1 MTFSAQVKAE
11 LAETEEALRRRTGR
25 KKAGPASRKRG
36 QELAD
41 RDALRTLFL
50 NGGTVSDPRRSYHL
64 ELKCGERE
72 AAEQTRE
79 RLERLEV
86 PANIHRRRQDW
97 CVYLKSAD
105 DIARLLGL
113 MGASRAMMDL
123 ENARI
128 LHDIS
133 GNVNRQV
140 NCETANQNK
149 TIRASLEQLKM
160 IEELEQRGALKK
172 LPPEL
177 YELAMLRKEN
187 IDVPLK
193 DLGAMLK
200 EPVGKSGAY
209 HRFHRIELFAKK
221 LEEE

>member
-11 LAETEEALRRRTGR
+11 LAEAEEALRRRTG
-25 KKAGPASRKRG
+25 KKKPGTAAKKRE
-36 QELAD
+36 QELED
-41 RDALRTLFL
+41 RDALRALFL
-50 NGGTVSDPRRSYHL
+50 SGGTVSDPKRSYHL
-64 ELKCGERE
+64 ELNCGEQDAAKE
-72 AAEQTRE
+72 ALA
-79 RLERLEV
+79 RLERLQV
-86 PANIHRRRQDW
+86 TAKIHRRRQDW
-97 CVYLKSAD
+97 CVYLKGAD

-113 MGASRAMMDL
+113 MGASRAMMEL

-149 TIRASLEQLKM
+149 TIRASLEQLRM
-160 IEELEQRGALKK
+160 IEVLEQKGALSS

-177 YELAMLRKEN
+177 FELAMLRKEN

-200 EPVGKSGAY
+200 DPVGKSGAY
-209 HRFHRIELFAKK
+209 HRFHRIEMIVKK
-221 LEEE
+221 LEE

>member
-11 LAETEEALRRRTGR
+11 LAEAEEDLRRRTG
-25 KKAGPASRKRG
+25 KKRSGTAAKKRE
-36 QELAD
+36 QELED
-41 RDALRTLFL
+41 RDALRALFL
-50 NGGTVSDPRRSYHL
+50 SGGTVSDPKRSYHL
-64 ELKCGERE
+64 ELNCGEQDAAKE
-72 AAEQTRE
+72 ALA
-79 RLERLEV
+79 RLERLQI
-86 PANIHRRRQDW
+86 AGKIHRRRQDW
-97 CVYLKSAD
+97 CVYLKGAD

-149 TIRASLEQLKM
+149 TIRASLEQLRM
-160 IEELEQRGALKK
+160 IEVLEQKGALSS

-177 YELAMLRKEN
+177 FELAMLRKEN

-200 EPVGKSGAY
+200 DPVGKSGAY
-209 HRFHRIELFAKK
+209 HRFHRIEMIVKK
-221 LEEE
+221 LE